1 MEEEALFVGFTVVL
15 ILKVVLTADQSWIIH
30 QLLK

>member
-15 ILKVVLTADQSWIIH
+15 ILNVVLTAYQSWIIH
-30 QLLK
+30 KLLK